1 MQGRIESLQ
10 REFDFVSKLTTDEVT
25 FIMDKKK
32 EHAARSIQRVVKR
45 RQAAQKRERIRAEM
59 KANAGMTTEDLSLLL
74 AYIPEDL
81 LKKRQADLKKLKES
95 VEEKFGTNTM
105 RFYDKPIDE
114 ERRNELKD

>member
-1 MQGRIESLQ
+1 
-10 REFDFVSKLTTDEVT
+10 
-25 FIMDKKK
+25 
-32 EHAARSIQRVVKR
+32 
-45 RQAAQKRERIRAEM
+45 M

-114 ERRNELKD
+114 ERRNE